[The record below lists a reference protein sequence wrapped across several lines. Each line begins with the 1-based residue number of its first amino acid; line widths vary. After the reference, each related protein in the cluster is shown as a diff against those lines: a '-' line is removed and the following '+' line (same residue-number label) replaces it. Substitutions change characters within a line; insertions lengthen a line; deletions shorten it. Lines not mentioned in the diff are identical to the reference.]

1 MNNNAKDVYKRA
13 KAAYRKTKTEEI
25 RYQKFFHDLDQ
36 ILQDNV
42 DCMIDEDG
50 NPIPHDI
57 TEDAV
62 YGLIM
67 QKDEYH
73 LLGQEN
79 VKEMIHLFM
88 TNNNVRFAFLHAFD
102 LM

>member
-13 KAAYRKTKTEEI
+13 EATYRKTKTEEI
-25 RYQKFFHDLDQ
+25 RYQKFLYDLDQ

-50 NPIPHDI
+50 NPIPHNI
-57 TEDAV
+57 TEDTV
-62 YGLIM
+62 YGWIM
-67 QKDEYH
+67 QTDEYH
-73 LLGQEN
+73 LLGQKR

-88 TNNNVRFAFLHAFD
+88 TDNKARFAFLHAFD